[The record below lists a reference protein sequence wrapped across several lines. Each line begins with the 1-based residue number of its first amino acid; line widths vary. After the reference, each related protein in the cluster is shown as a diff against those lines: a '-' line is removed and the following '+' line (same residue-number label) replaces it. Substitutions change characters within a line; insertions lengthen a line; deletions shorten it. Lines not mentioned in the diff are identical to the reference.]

1 MPAGHLWL
9 LVVIALAV
17 ALLFNSGGFVRDAHG
32 MRPGLARTVMIGI
45 GTPVDTVA
53 GWLRLDTRSRLLRT
67 HWASPPTMLTVQR

>member
-53 GWLRLDTRSRLLRT
+53 GWLRLDTPAAGFCART
-67 HWASPPTMLTVQR
+67 GPVHRRC

>member
-45 GTPVDTVA
+45 GTLVDTVA
-53 GWLRLDTRSRLLRT
+53 GWLRLDTPQQAFA